1 MTDEELRAL
10 AEAADTSPHW
20 YDYTIFT
27 LVEKEEDAA
36 YAAAASPDV
45 VLGLLDR
52 LDAANAALLQS
63 QAREVG
69 ADARIKELEQ
79 KLIDMGAAW
88 QQDRDR
94 ASQFLRERDEARE
107 AVRRLAGELVRLSEL
122 VGDVDVAMIDEAL
135 SDPIVKRIV
144 EGE

>member
-1 MTDEELRAL
+1 MTDDELREV
-10 AEAADTSPHW
+10 AEASKDGFDGQWYTSDDLDNWH
-20 YDYTIFT
+20 YGDFI
-27 LVEKEEDAA
+27 
-36 YAAAASPDV
+36 AAASPDA

-69 ADARIKELEQ
+69 ADSRVKALEQ
-79 KLIDMGAAW
+79 KLVDMNAAW
-88 QQDRDR
+88 QQDMDR

-107 AVRRLAGELVRLSEL
+107 AVKRLAGELVRLSEL